1 MANKTTFYV
10 RIYSRH
16 DHDLM
21 MYYLSLCS
29 CEGTGSREFSKVLKT
44 VLMDYARKRKSQI
57 PIVKT
62 QTDIIPKGSL
72 KIRFTLDNKKDAD
85 VIKILRSVYKRQM
98 NSFIK
103 NLLRSRVEESQLE
116 SYFRTSEK
124 AALAVVNGVENR
136 TKRIISARHE
146 ISARK
151 NAQVLAKEQKMN
163 AEEAAKDVNISPDAS
178 VLIPD
183 VPEVPEVP
191 DAMEVTPKVNYNNSF
206 VSTPAAPQRKPDSAP
221 AQTESPSGFN
231 IFGAL
236 EQAMNFGQ

>member
-44 VLMDYARKRKSQI
+44 VLRDYARKRKSQI

-62 QTDIIPKGSL
+62 QADIIPKGSL
-72 KIRFTLDNKKDAD
+72 KIRFTLDNKEDAD

-103 NLLRSRVEESQLE
+103 NLLRSRVEGSQLE

-124 AALAVVNGVENR
+124 AALAVVDGIENR
-136 TKRIISARHE
+136 KKRVTATRV
-146 ISARK
+146 
-151 NAQVLAKEQKMN
+151 QQMN
-163 AEEAAKDVNISPDAS
+163 AEEKTIESVVKPEKISVEAT
-178 VLIPD
+178 V
-183 VPEVPEVP
+183 VPN
-191 DAMEVTPKVNYNNSF
+191 MPKVEETIPKISYNKSF
-206 VSTPAAPQRKPDSAP
+206 TSTPIVPQKNNNTVPG
-221 AQTESPSGFN
+221 QTENSSGFN

>member
-29 CEGTGSREFSKVLKT
+29 CDGTGSREFSKVLKT
-44 VLMDYARKRKSQI
+44 VLRDYARKRKSQI

-62 QTDIIPKGSL
+62 QADIIPKGSL
-72 KIRFTLDNKKDAD
+72 KIRFTLDNKEDAD

-103 NLLRSRVEESQLE
+103 NLLRSRVEGSQLE

-124 AALAVVNGVENR
+124 AALAVVDGIENR
-136 TKRIISARHE
+136 KKRVAATRV
-146 ISARK
+146 
-151 NAQVLAKEQKMN
+151 QQMN
-163 AEEAAKDVNISPDAS
+163 AEEKTIESVVKPEKISVEATVVPNI
-178 VLIPD
+178 
-183 VPEVPEVP
+183 
-191 DAMEVTPKVNYNNSF
+191 PKVEETIPKISYNKSF
-206 VSTPAAPQRKPDSAP
+206 TSTSIVPQKNNNTVPG
-221 AQTESPSGFN
+221 QTENSSGFN

>member
-44 VLMDYARKRKSQI
+44 VLRDYARKRKSQI

-62 QTDIIPKGSL
+62 QADIIPKGSL
-72 KIRFTLDNKKDAD
+72 KIRFTLDNKEDAD

-124 AALAVVNGVENR
+124 AALAVVDGIENR
-136 TKRIISARHE
+136 KKRVTATRV
-146 ISARK
+146 
-151 NAQVLAKEQKMN
+151 QQMN
-163 AEEAAKDVNISPDAS
+163 AEEKTIESVVKPEKISVEAT
-178 VLIPD
+178 V
-183 VPEVPEVP
+183 VPN
-191 DAMEVTPKVNYNNSF
+191 MPKVEDTIPKISYNKSF
-206 VSTPAAPQRKPDSAP
+206 TSTPIVPQKNNNTVPG
-221 AQTESPSGFN
+221 QTENSSGFN

>member
-44 VLMDYARKRKSQI
+44 VLRDYARKRKSQI

-62 QTDIIPKGSL
+62 QADIIPKGSL
-72 KIRFTLDNKKDAD
+72 KIRFSLDNKEDAD

-124 AALAVVNGVENR
+124 AALAVVDGIENR
-136 TKRIISARHE
+136 KKRVTATRV
-146 ISARK
+146 
-151 NAQVLAKEQKMN
+151 QQMN
-163 AEEAAKDVNISPDAS
+163 AEEKTIESVVKPENISVEAT
-178 VLIPD
+178 V
-183 VPEVPEVP
+183 VPN
-191 DAMEVTPKVNYNNSF
+191 MPKVEETIPKISYNKSLT
-206 VSTPAAPQRKPDSAP
+206 STPIVPQKNNNTVPG
-221 AQTESPSGFN
+221 QTENSSGFN

>member
-44 VLMDYARKRKSQI
+44 VLRDYARKRKSQI

-62 QTDIIPKGSL
+62 QADIIPKGSL
-72 KIRFTLDNKKDAD
+72 KIRFTLDNKEDAD

-103 NLLRSRVEESQLE
+103 NLLRSRVEESQLK

-124 AALAVVNGVENR
+124 AALAVVDGVENR
-136 TKRIISARHE
+136 KRRVTAVRV
-146 ISARK
+146 
-151 NAQVLAKEQKMN
+151 QQMN
-163 AEEAAKDVNISPDAS
+163 AEEKTIESVVKPEKISVEAT
-178 VLIPD
+178 V
-183 VPEVPEVP
+183 VPN
-191 DAMEVTPKVNYNNSF
+191 MPKVEETIPKISYNKSF
-206 VSTPAAPQRKPDSAP
+206 TSTPIVPQKNNNTVLG
-221 AQTESPSGFN
+221 QTENSSGFN

>member
-29 CEGTGSREFSKVLKT
+29 CDGTGSREFSKVLKT
-44 VLMDYARKRKSQI
+44 VLRDYARKRKSQI

-62 QTDIIPKGSL
+62 QADIIPKGSL
-72 KIRFTLDNKKDAD
+72 KIRFTLDNKEDAD

-103 NLLRSRVEESQLE
+103 NLLRSRVEGSQLE

-124 AALAVVNGVENR
+124 AALAVVDGIENR
-136 TKRIISARHE
+136 KKRVTATRV
-146 ISARK
+146 
-151 NAQVLAKEQKMN
+151 QQMN
-163 AEEAAKDVNISPDAS
+163 AEEKTIESVVKPEKISVEAT
-178 VLIPD
+178 V
-183 VPEVPEVP
+183 VPN
-191 DAMEVTPKVNYNNSF
+191 MPKVEETIPKISYSKSF
-206 VSTPAAPQRKPDSAP
+206 TSTPIVPQKNNNTVPG
-221 AQTESPSGFN
+221 QTENSSGFN

>member
-29 CEGTGSREFSKVLKT
+29 CDGTGSREFSKVLKT
-44 VLMDYARKRKSQI
+44 VLRDYARKRKSQI

-62 QTDIIPKGSL
+62 QADIIPKGSL
-72 KIRFTLDNKKDAD
+72 KIRFALDNKEDAD

-103 NLLRSRVEESQLE
+103 NLLRSRVEGSQLE

-124 AALAVVNGVENR
+124 AALAVVDGIENR
-136 TKRIISARHE
+136 KKRVTATRV
-146 ISARK
+146 
-151 NAQVLAKEQKMN
+151 QQMN
-163 AEEAAKDVNISPDAS
+163 AEEKTIESVVKPEKISVEAT
-178 VLIPD
+178 V
-183 VPEVPEVP
+183 VPN
-191 DAMEVTPKVNYNNSF
+191 MPKVEETIPKISYNKSF
-206 VSTPAAPQRKPDSAP
+206 TSTPIVPQKNNNTVPG
-221 AQTESPSGFN
+221 QTENSSGFN

>member
-44 VLMDYARKRKSQI
+44 VLRDYARKRKSQI

-62 QTDIIPKGSL
+62 QADIIPKGSL
-72 KIRFTLDNKKDAD
+72 KIRFTLDNKEDAD

-124 AALAVVNGVENR
+124 AALAVVDGIENR
-136 TKRIISARHE
+136 KKRVTATRV
-146 ISARK
+146 
-151 NAQVLAKEQKMN
+151 QQMN
-163 AEEAAKDVNISPDAS
+163 AEEKTIESVVKPEKISVEAT
-178 VLIPD
+178 V
-183 VPEVPEVP
+183 VPN
-191 DAMEVTPKVNYNNSF
+191 MPKVEETIPKISYNKSF
-206 VSTPAAPQRKPDSAP
+206 TSTSIVPQKNNNTVPG
-221 AQTESPSGFN
+221 QTENSSGFN

>member
-1 MANKTTFYV
+1 MANKITFYV

-44 VLMDYARKRKSQI
+44 VLRDYARKRKSQI

-62 QTDIIPKGSL
+62 QADIIPKGSL
-72 KIRFTLDNKKDAD
+72 KIRFSLDNKEDAD

-124 AALAVVNGVENR
+124 AALAVVDGIENR
-136 TKRIISARHE
+136 KKRVTATRV
-146 ISARK
+146 
-151 NAQVLAKEQKMN
+151 QQMN
-163 AEEAAKDVNISPDAS
+163 AEEKTIESVVKPEKISVEAT
-178 VLIPD
+178 V
-183 VPEVPEVP
+183 VPN
-191 DAMEVTPKVNYNNSF
+191 MPKVEETIPKISYNKSF
-206 VSTPAAPQRKPDSAP
+206 TSTPIVPQKNNNTVPG
-221 AQTESPSGFN
+221 QTENSSGFN

>member
-62 QTDIIPKGSL
+62 QADIIPKGSL
-72 KIRFTLDNKKDAD
+72 KIRFTLDNKEDAD

-124 AALAVVNGVENR
+124 AALAVVDGVENR
-136 TKRIISARHE
+136 KRRVTAVRV
-146 ISARK
+146 
-151 NAQVLAKEQKMN
+151 QQMN
-163 AEEAAKDVNISPDAS
+163 AEEKTIESVVKPEKISVEAT
-178 VLIPD
+178 V
-183 VPEVPEVP
+183 VPN
-191 DAMEVTPKVNYNNSF
+191 MPKVEETIPKISYNKSF
-206 VSTPAAPQRKPDSAP
+206 TSTPIVPQKNNNTVPG
-221 AQTESPSGFN
+221 QTENSSGFN

>member
-44 VLMDYARKRKSQI
+44 VLRDYARKRKSQI

-62 QTDIIPKGSL
+62 QADIIPKGSL
-72 KIRFTLDNKKDAD
+72 KIRFTLDNKEDAD

-124 AALAVVNGVENR
+124 AALAVVDGIENR
-136 TKRIISARHE
+136 KKRVTATRV
-146 ISARK
+146 
-151 NAQVLAKEQKMN
+151 QQMN
-163 AEEAAKDVNISPDAS
+163 AEEKTIESVVKPEKISVEAT
-178 VLIPD
+178 V
-183 VPEVPEVP
+183 VPN
-191 DAMEVTPKVNYNNSF
+191 MPKVEETIPKISYNKSF
-206 VSTPAAPQRKPDSAP
+206 TSTPIVPQKNNNTVPG
-221 AQTESPSGFN
+221 QTENSSGFN

>member
-29 CEGTGSREFSKVLKT
+29 CDGTGSREFSKVLKT
-44 VLMDYARKRKSQI
+44 VLRDYARKRKSQI

-62 QTDIIPKGSL
+62 QADIIPKGSL
-72 KIRFTLDNKKDAD
+72 KIRFTLDNKEDAD

-103 NLLRSRVEESQLE
+103 NLLRSRVEGSQLE

-124 AALAVVNGVENR
+124 AALAVVDGIENR
-136 TKRIISARHE
+136 KKRVTATRV
-146 ISARK
+146 
-151 NAQVLAKEQKMN
+151 QQMN
-163 AEEAAKDVNISPDAS
+163 AEEKTIESVVKPEKISVEAT
-178 VLIPD
+178 V
-183 VPEVPEVP
+183 VPN
-191 DAMEVTPKVNYNNSF
+191 MPKVEETIPKISYNKSF
-206 VSTPAAPQRKPDSAP
+206 TSTPIVPQKNNNTVPG
-221 AQTESPSGFN
+221 QTENSSGFN

>member
-44 VLMDYARKRKSQI
+44 VLRDYARKRKSQI

-62 QTDIIPKGSL
+62 QADIIPKGSL
-72 KIRFTLDNKKDAD
+72 KIRFTLDNKEDAD

-124 AALAVVNGVENR
+124 AALAVVDGIENR
-136 TKRIISARHE
+136 KKRVTATRV
-146 ISARK
+146 
-151 NAQVLAKEQKMN
+151 QQMN
-163 AEEAAKDVNISPDAS
+163 AEEKTIESVVKPEKISVEAT
-178 VLIPD
+178 V
-183 VPEVPEVP
+183 VPN
-191 DAMEVTPKVNYNNSF
+191 MPKVEETIPKISYNKSF
-206 VSTPAAPQRKPDSAP
+206 ISTPIVPQKNNNTVPG
-221 AQTESPSGFN
+221 QTENSSGFN

>member
-44 VLMDYARKRKSQI
+44 VLRDYARKRKSQI

-62 QTDIIPKGSL
+62 QADIIPKGSL
-72 KIRFTLDNKKDAD
+72 KIRFTLDNKEDAD
-85 VIKILRSVYKRQM
+85 VIKLLRSVYKRQM

-124 AALAVVNGVENR
+124 ATLAVVDGVENR
-136 TKRIISARHE
+136 TKRIIATRYE

-151 NAQVLAKEQKMN
+151 TEQVLTKAQEKN
-163 AEEAAKDVNISPDAS
+163 AVEATIETDVSPETP
-178 VLIPD
+178 VVIPD
-183 VPEVPEVP
+183 VLEVP
-191 DAMEVTPKVNYNNSF
+191 DVTETTSKVNYSNSF
-206 VSTPAAPQRKPDSAP
+206 VSTPIAPQKKPDSAP

>member
-29 CEGTGSREFSKVLKT
+29 CEGTGSREFSKVIKT
-44 VLMDYARKRKSQI
+44 VLRDYARKRKSQI

-62 QTDIIPKGSL
+62 QADIIPKGSL
-72 KIRFTLDNKKDAD
+72 KIRFTLDNKEDAD

-124 AALAVVNGVENR
+124 AALAVVDGIENR
-136 TKRIISARHE
+136 KKRVTATRV
-146 ISARK
+146 
-151 NAQVLAKEQKMN
+151 QQMN
-163 AEEAAKDVNISPDAS
+163 AEEKTIESVVKPEKISVEAT
-178 VLIPD
+178 V
-183 VPEVPEVP
+183 VPN
-191 DAMEVTPKVNYNNSF
+191 MPKVEETISKISYNKSF
-206 VSTPAAPQRKPDSAP
+206 TSTPIVPQKNNNTVPG
-221 AQTESPSGFN
+221 QTENSSGFN

>member
-44 VLMDYARKRKSQI
+44 VLRDYARKRKSQI

-62 QTDIIPKGSL
+62 QADIIPKGSL
-72 KIRFTLDNKKDAD
+72 KIRFSLDNKEDAD

-124 AALAVVNGVENR
+124 AALAVVDGIENR
-136 TKRIISARHE
+136 KKRVAATRV
-146 ISARK
+146 
-151 NAQVLAKEQKMN
+151 QQMN
-163 AEEAAKDVNISPDAS
+163 AGKKTIESVVKPEKISVEATV
-178 VLIPD
+178 
-183 VPEVPEVP
+183 VPN
-191 DAMEVTPKVNYNNSF
+191 MPKVEETIPKISYNKSF
-206 VSTPAAPQRKPDSAP
+206 TSTPIAPQKNNNTVPG
-221 AQTESPSGFN
+221 QTENSSGFN

>member
-29 CEGTGSREFSKVLKT
+29 CDGTGSREFSKVLKT
-44 VLMDYARKRKSQI
+44 VLRDYARKRKSQI

-62 QTDIIPKGSL
+62 QADIIPKGSL
-72 KIRFTLDNKKDAD
+72 KIRFTLDNKEDAD

-103 NLLRSRVEESQLE
+103 NLLRSRVEGSQLE

-124 AALAVVNGVENR
+124 AALAVVDGIENR
-136 TKRIISARHE
+136 KKRVTATRV
-146 ISARK
+146 
-151 NAQVLAKEQKMN
+151 QQMN
-163 AEEAAKDVNISPDAS
+163 AEEKTIESVVKPEKISVEAT
-178 VLIPD
+178 V
-183 VPEVPEVP
+183 VPN
-191 DAMEVTPKVNYNNSF
+191 MPKVEETIPKISYNKSF
-206 VSTPAAPQRKPDSAP
+206 TSTPIVPQKNNNTVPV
-221 AQTESPSGFN
+221 QTENSSGFN

>member
-29 CEGTGSREFSKVLKT
+29 GEGTGSREFSKVLKT
-44 VLMDYARKRKSQI
+44 VLRDYARKRKSQI

-62 QTDIIPKGSL
+62 QADIIPKGSL
-72 KIRFTLDNKKDAD
+72 KIRFTLDNKEDAD

-124 AALAVVNGVENR
+124 AALAVVDGIENR
-136 TKRIISARHE
+136 KKRVTATRV
-146 ISARK
+146 
-151 NAQVLAKEQKMN
+151 QQMN
-163 AEEAAKDVNISPDAS
+163 AEEKTIESVVKPEKISVEAT
-178 VLIPD
+178 V
-183 VPEVPEVP
+183 VPN
-191 DAMEVTPKVNYNNSF
+191 MPKVEETIPKISYNKSF
-206 VSTPAAPQRKPDSAP
+206 ISTPIVPQKNNNTVPG
-221 AQTESPSGFN
+221 QTENSSGFN

>member
-29 CEGTGSREFSKVLKT
+29 CDGTGSREFSKVLKT
-44 VLMDYARKRKSQI
+44 VLRDYARKRKSQI

-62 QTDIIPKGSL
+62 QADIIPKGSL
-72 KIRFTLDNKKDAD
+72 KIRFTLDNKEDAD

-103 NLLRSRVEESQLE
+103 NLLRSRVEGSQLE

-124 AALAVVNGVENR
+124 AALAVVDGIENR
-136 TKRIISARHE
+136 KKRVTATRV
-146 ISARK
+146 
-151 NAQVLAKEQKMN
+151 QQMN
-163 AEEAAKDVNISPDAS
+163 AEEKTIESVVKQEKISVEAT
-178 VLIPD
+178 V
-183 VPEVPEVP
+183 VPN
-191 DAMEVTPKVNYNNSF
+191 MPKVEETIPKISYNKSF
-206 VSTPAAPQRKPDSAP
+206 TSTPIVPQKNNNTVPG
-221 AQTESPSGFN
+221 QTENSSGFN

>member
-29 CEGTGSREFSKVLKT
+29 CDGTGSREFSKVLKT
-44 VLMDYARKRKSQI
+44 VLRDYARKRKSQI

-62 QTDIIPKGSL
+62 QADIIPKGSL
-72 KIRFTLDNKKDAD
+72 KIRFTLDNKEDAD

-103 NLLRSRVEESQLE
+103 NLLRSRVEGSQLE

-124 AALAVVNGVENR
+124 AALAVVDGIENR
-136 TKRIISARHE
+136 KKRVTATRV
-146 ISARK
+146 
-151 NAQVLAKEQKMN
+151 QQMN
-163 AEEAAKDVNISPDAS
+163 AEEKTIESVVKPEKISVEATVVPNI
-178 VLIPD
+178 
-183 VPEVPEVP
+183 
-191 DAMEVTPKVNYNNSF
+191 PKVEETIPKISYNKSF
-206 VSTPAAPQRKPDSAP
+206 TSTPIVPQKNNNTVPG
-221 AQTESPSGFN
+221 QTENSSGFN

>member
-44 VLMDYARKRKSQI
+44 VLRDYARKRKSQI

-62 QTDIIPKGSL
+62 QADIIPKGSL
-72 KIRFTLDNKKDAD
+72 KIRFTLDNKEDAD

-124 AALAVVNGVENR
+124 AALAVVDGIENR
-136 TKRIISARHE
+136 KKRVTATRV
-146 ISARK
+146 
-151 NAQVLAKEQKMN
+151 QQMN
-163 AEEAAKDVNISPDAS
+163 AEEKTIESVVKPEKISVEATVVPNI
-178 VLIPD
+178 
-183 VPEVPEVP
+183 
-191 DAMEVTPKVNYNNSF
+191 PKVEETIPKISYNKSF
-206 VSTPAAPQRKPDSAP
+206 TSTSIVPQKNNNTVPG
-221 AQTESPSGFN
+221 QTENSSGFN